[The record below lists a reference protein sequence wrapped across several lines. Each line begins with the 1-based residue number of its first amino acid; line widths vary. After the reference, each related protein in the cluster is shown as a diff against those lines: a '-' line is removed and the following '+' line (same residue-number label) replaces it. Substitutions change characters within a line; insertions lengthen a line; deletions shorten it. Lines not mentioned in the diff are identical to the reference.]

1 MESDNW
7 QTKIDQYVD
16 AELSTED
23 MRAMEAHL
31 RGCASCA
38 AVALRHT
45 RLKHVTK
52 MAGKRYFANSEFRR
66 RVQQQISVNRRPARR
81 WGWIPS
87 VALAVAVILI
97 AALSFNILSQRSRSQ
112 QLLTEL
118 ADLHVTNLASSN
130 PVEVVSSDRH
140 TVKPWFQG
148 KLPFTFD
155 LPELEGTPFSLLGG
169 RLTYLDH
176 APGAHLIYN
185 VRSHHIS
192 VFIFQEQPD
201 FDRTLR
207 SGTLRAKMLSFNEE
221 SWSAGGLRYFVFGDA
236 SPEYI
241 QQLSGLLKRAASPKT
256 S

>member
-87 VALAVAVILI
+87 VALAVA
-97 AALSFNILSQRSRSQ
+97 AHSR
-112 QLLTEL
+112 
-118 ADLHVTNLASSN
+118 
-130 PVEVVSSDRH
+130 PR
-140 TVKPWFQG
+140 
-148 KLPFTFD
+148 
-155 LPELEGTPFSLLGG
+155 
-169 RLTYLDH
+169 
-176 APGAHLIYN
+176 
-185 VRSHHIS
+185 
-192 VFIFQEQPD
+192 
-201 FDRTLR
+201 
-207 SGTLRAKMLSFNEE
+207 
-221 SWSAGGLRYFVFGDA
+221 
-236 SPEYI
+236 
-241 QQLSGLLKRAASPKT
+241 
-256 S
+256 